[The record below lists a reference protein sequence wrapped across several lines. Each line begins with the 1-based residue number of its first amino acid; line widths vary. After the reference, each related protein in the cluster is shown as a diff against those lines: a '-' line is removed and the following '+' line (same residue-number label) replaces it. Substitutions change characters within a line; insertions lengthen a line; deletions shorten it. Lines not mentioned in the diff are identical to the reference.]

1 MLRKVLVAGF
11 TFLTAIPVFANTT
24 KFDAGQVATAP
35 PKPVAL
41 RLMSDTQFT
50 TFLGRLD
57 GELLRSELQLKKMDV
72 KSVGLDLQEKQEL
85 GRSYARC
92 LQSLEDTR
100 EEIQKLLQKQTL
112 KLDLFLLIDLNQ
124 LARDLDALDEGLMS
138 PAAVSGTSGA
148 QKSMG
153 YARQVLGID
162 GELSAEISTF
172 QHHFIAF
179 TGIVDATLD
188 QPEQDASQPPTQK

>member
-1 MLRKVLVAGF
+1 MLRKLLITGF
-11 TFLTAIPVFANTT
+11 AFLTAIPAFAHTT
-24 KFDAGQVATAP
+24 KFDAGQAATAP

-41 RLMSDTQFT
+41 RLMSDEQFA

-57 GELLRSELQLKKMDV
+57 SELHRSELQLKKMDV
-72 KSVGLDLQEKQEL
+72 KSVSLDLQEKQEL
-85 GRSYARC
+85 GRSYGRC
-92 LQSLEDTR
+92 LQSLESTR

-112 KLDLFLLIDLNQ
+112 KLDLFLLIDLNE

-138 PAAVSGTSGA
+138 PMAVSGTSGA
-148 QKSMG
+148 QKSMS

-162 GELSAEISTF
+162 GALATDISTF

-179 TGIVDATLD
+179 TGIVDATLE
-188 QPEQDASQPPTQK
+188 QPEPDGSQPQSQK

>member
-1 MLRKVLVAGF
+1 
-11 TFLTAIPVFANTT
+11 
-24 KFDAGQVATAP
+24 
-35 PKPVAL
+35 
-41 RLMSDTQFT
+41 MSDTQFT

-57 GELLRSELQLKKMDV
+57 SELLRSELQLKKMDV
-72 KSVGLDLQEKQEL
+72 KSVSLDLQEKQEL

-124 LARDLDALDEGLMS
+124 LARDLDSLDEGLMS

-162 GELSAEISTF
+162 GALAAEISTF

-188 QPEQDASQPPTQK
+188 QPEQDASQPPTEK

>member
-11 TFLTAIPVFANTT
+11 TFLTAIPVFAHTT
-24 KFDAGQVATAP
+24 KLDAGQVATAP

-57 GELLRSELQLKKMDV
+57 SELLRSELQLKKMDV
-72 KSVGLDLQEKQEL
+72 KSVSLDLQEKQEL

-124 LARDLDALDEGLMS
+124 LARDLDSLDEGLMS

-162 GELSAEISTF
+162 GALAAEISTF

-188 QPEQDASQPPTQK
+188 QPEQDASQPPTEK

>member
-1 MLRKVLVAGF
+1 
-11 TFLTAIPVFANTT
+11 
-24 KFDAGQVATAP
+24 
-35 PKPVAL
+35 
-41 RLMSDTQFT
+41 
-50 TFLGRLD
+50 
-57 GELLRSELQLKKMDV
+57 
-72 KSVGLDLQEKQEL
+72 
-85 GRSYARC
+85 
-92 LQSLEDTR
+92 
-100 EEIQKLLQKQTL
+100 LQKQTL

-124 LARDLDALDEGLMS
+124 LARDLDSLDEGLMS

-162 GELSAEISTF
+162 GALAAEISTF

-188 QPEQDASQPPTQK
+188 QPEQDASQPPTEK